1 MSKYIQLARC
11 YFDDKDIEDLLSNP
25 RFSQR
30 ALLQIAKERGVFLS
44 PDDSRE
50 DIVRYLSMQYF
61 DWTAKSSIAARLNKA
76 EAEEKRA
83 TVQFERVA
91 TLTAIEKAA
100 EKVKQELPQN
110 RETVNVSKVGDRLVL
125 SGTYIDV
132 DPTRS
137 KAMQREQRQ
146 FMVEFA
152 VDKGAVKAEYT
163 HSERAGALISKI
175 VTELKADEATKDT
188 SVRRVS
194 MSGIKD
200 PALRTD
206 FLLKVRTGL
215 AGFRPLDVHDLNVDH
230 RFEIAPEEDGDD
242 ENDEEEE
249 TESSATAEEEEVKSL
264 VRSAALHGNGLL
276 TCDLYQK
283 LRESGYYIYKLAWSA
298 RELEGEGRA
307 MDFEAGFDDPV
318 RGEGFAYDLRRV
330 LPSESDKET
339 GKTQHELLL
348 AERPRVRRII
358 ADAVY
363 AALAEIEKRANEK
376 ESS

>member
-25 RFSQR
+25 RFNQR

-61 DWTAKSSIAARLNKA
+61 DWAAKSSIAARLNKA

-83 TVQFERVA
+83 TVQFEKVA

-100 EKVKQELPQN
+100 EKVKMELPQN
-110 RETVNVSKVGDRLVL
+110 RETVSVSKVGDRLVL

-163 HSERAGALISKI
+163 HSERAGSLISKI
-175 VTELKADEATKDT
+175 VAELKADEATKDT

-215 AGFRPLDVHDLNVDH
+215 AGFRPLDVHDVNVDH
-230 RFEIAPEEDGDD
+230 RFEVAPDENEDED
-242 ENDEEEE
+242 ENDGGS
-249 TESSATAEEEEVKSL
+249 TTAEEEEVKSL

-276 TCDLYQK
+276 TCELYQK
-283 LRESGYYIYKLAWSA
+283 LRESGYYIYRLAWSA
-298 RELEGEGRA
+298 RELEGDGRA

-318 RGEGFAYDLRRV
+318 RGEGFAYDLKRV
-330 LPSESDKET
+330 LPTESDKEA

-348 AERPRVRRII
+348 SERPRVRRII

-363 AALAEIEKRANEK
+363 TALAEIENRANEK
-376 ESS
+376 ESSQ